1 MQKISPQANGIDRW
15 LLEAGS
21 SMAGAMLRV
30 SVAAETGSTLRE
42 RCGLR
47 SSRNTLSANHV
58 VFHDMD
64 KLSLLHT

>member
-1 MQKISPQANGIDRW
+1 
-15 LLEAGS
+15 
-21 SMAGAMLRV
+21 MAGAMLRV